1 MEPYS
6 KSCVVLFETS
16 QGNFTLKAR
25 KKWAPIGYNRFV
37 ELVKTC
43 FFDDT
48 RLFRVIKSYV
58 VHFGI
63 SGNPDISKTW
73 KEKKA
78 LKDEQ
83 PLVSNLR
90 GTMAYAMD
98 TTPDSRT
105 TQVYINYMDNTKLDG
120 RFTPFAEV
128 VEGMEV
134 VDKFYHEYG
143 RAFDDQTLQDT
154 IEEKGNTFLDAHYP
168 KLDRIIK
175 ARLISAAPKSP
186 FTIVNSV
193 LEPGGIGGFAK
204 WCKSLKSIQ
213 TSANVQLLYQIKLTI
228 EFKDMHRAH
237 RTGIQPSLKQGHECA
252 LMSALFSTL
261 LNRFGKELK
270 LVGNHSICF
279 SVKRLHIANGVT
291 YSDHWNCNKGAMM
304 AVIQNDF
311 VEEKDIATTN
321 NPENMDPKNL
331 KLEFPKVG
339 SIVINKKKDAI
350 QQTFNLKSFVDNG
363 TRTLAYVSLEEAN
376 INQ

>member
-25 KKWAPIGYNRFV
+25 KKWAPIGYNRFL

-58 VHFGI
+58 VQFGI

-78 LKDEQ
+78 LQDEK

-128 VEGMEV
+128 IDGMDV
-134 VDKFYHEYG
+134 VDKFNHEYG
-143 RAFDDQTLQDT
+143 RTFDDQALQDT

-168 KLDRIIK
+168 KLDKIIK
-175 ARLISAAPKSP
+175 VSVISAAPKSP
-186 FTIVNSV
+186 FKIVHSV
-193 LEPGGIGGFAK
+193 LEPGGIGVAT
-204 WCKSLKSIQ
+204 WCKALKSIQ
-213 TSANVQLLYQIKLTI
+213 TTANVQLLYHIKLI
-228 EFKDMHRAH
+228 VEFNDMHQAH
-237 RTGIQPSLKQGHECA
+237 RTTIQTSFKQRHECA
-252 LMSALFSTL
+252 LMSELFSTL
-261 LNRFGKELK
+261 LNRFGKEMN
-270 LVGNHSICF
+270 LVGIHLICF
-279 SVKRLHIANGVT
+279 SVQRLHLAKGAA
-291 YSDHWNCNKGAMM
+291 YSNHWNCDKGSML

-311 VEEKDIATTN
+311 VEEKEAPTK
-321 NPENMDPKNL
+321 NPENTDRKNL
-331 KLEFPKVG
+331 RLEFPRVG
-339 SIVINKKKDAI
+339 SIVINKKMDAI
-350 QQTFNLKSFVDNG
+350 QQMTFNLKSFVDNG
-363 TRTLAYVSLEEAN
+363 TQTLAYVKLGPQF
-376 INQ
+376 ILVK